1 MESSGLGTSL
11 GSFPSSTLTS
21 ERIMCVLPARPFAP
35 VEFRQYFNSH
45 KGASVGEGRAEEQE
59 GEGGLGDRIYI
70 LACHLHMHFK

>member
-11 GSFPSSTLTS
+11 GSFPSSALTS

-45 KGASVGEGRAEEQE
+45 KGASVGEGRADE
-59 GEGGLGDRIYI
+59 
-70 LACHLHMHFK
+70 